1 MTQRERFI
9 KAFNFWYGVSEEDFL
24 KIEEQNA
31 YIKDFLS
38 LEHALATTSSLENF
52 KIINRFAFFR
62 KDFNDIS
69 PLIKED
75 LDFVKREYNID
86 LELEKPKVHSFSE
99 YDLLDLLEELE
110 DIPEDLRISK
120 LLKDAGVFKWVI

>member
-24 KIEEQNA
+24 KIEEQNI
-31 YIKDFLS
+31 YIREFLS
-38 LEHALATTSSLENF
+38 LEHVLTTTSSLENF
-52 KIINRFAFFR
+52 KVVNRFMFLR

-69 PLIKED
+69 PLTKED
-75 LDFVKREYNID
+75 LDFVKGEYNID
-86 LELEKPKVHSFSE
+86 LELEKPKAHSFSE

-110 DIPEDLRISK
+110 DIPEELRISK
-120 LLKDAGVFKWVI
+120 LLKDTGVFK